1 VAQHKDIKKPFG
13 GLNFDDAPSN
23 LPEGDYTD
31 ALNARVGSS
40 KDQHETGLF
49 ETLQGEVEL
58 LIQVAAE
65 FLTYYGDAIGGD
77 FLYEGFEE
85 VQIGNQVWMKNN
97 WDDDYPGSKV
107 FNDDEDNV
115 DVYGRLYNHNHI
127 MSEGFLPTGW
137 KVPTTADIDEML
149 EFLGGQ
155 MIAGG
160 KMKEAGDEHWQP
172 PNTGADDESGF
183 RALPGGMFDV
193 VFGLLGQRG
202 LFWLAEEEEE
212 EPVYPLLDRDGNE
225 YTTVII
231 GGKEIIVENLRTTKY
246 ADGTAIPNI
255 TSISDWYLPSRNE
268 LREIEENLYSD
279 GNPAGYTATKYWSST
294 EGAGGDSTLK
304 ALAIDFSDLFT
315 YISLKSEL
323 YYVIPV
329 RSFTTTDIYS
339 LKDVGPAG
347 GLIFYI
353 DDIGGGSFTYY
364 EAGAILSDGQV
375 AWSNITA
382 AAINTTSNDIGEGQ
396 NNTNEII
403 GQGGHISSAAQICD
417 NYESMVDWI
426 NDTDG
431 AYCWYDNDIANRDS
445 YGALYN
451 GHAIRNVRGL
461 AYFERNGVQEEGWR
475 VTTDPDWSSLLTSI
489 GGAGVAG
496 GKLKEVGLTHWNT
509 PNAGATDEFGFKGRG
524 GGRRHQGGTFS
535 LLHLLGMYWTDTVFG
550 ADRNYFY
557 YLAYNSD
564 DCLLS
569 NSLLNAGYAVRC
581 IRDIE

>member
-1 VAQHKDIKKPFG
+1 MAQHKDIKKPFG

-231 GGKEIIVENLRTTKY
+231 GGKEIIVENLKTTKY

-255 TSISDWYLPSRNE
+255 TSISDWFMPSDDE
-268 LREIEENLYSD
+268 LNAMYVNLHLFGVGD
-279 GNPAGYTATKYWSST
+279 FADATYWSST
-294 EGAGGDSTLK
+294 EEDNNSAHFQYFGDGSTGINDKDEGLDDHVR
-304 ALAIDFSDLFT
+304 AC
-315 YISLKSEL
+315 
-323 YYVIPV
+323 
-329 RSFTTTDIYS
+329 RSFVAGIGDYALRDI
-339 LKDVGPAG
+339 GPGG

-353 DDIGGGSFTYY
+353 SGTTYY
-364 EAGAILSDGQV
+364 EAAPSDQSTNCYL
-375 AWSNITA
+375 WSNIIDVEIGAGAQGTAIGTGITNTA
-382 AAINTTSNDIGEGQ
+382 A
-396 NNTNEII
+396 II
-403 GQGGHISSAAQICD
+403 GQAGHTSSGAQLCD
-417 NYESMVDWI
+417 DYESMVDWI

-431 AYCWYDNDIANRDS
+431 AYCWYNNDIANRDS

-451 GHAIRNVRGL
+451 GYAIRNVRGL

-489 GGAGVAG
+489 GGTGVAG

-535 LLHLLGMYWTDTVFG
+535 LLHLLGMYWTGTIFD
-550 ADRNYFY
+550 ADRNYYY
-557 YLAYNSD
+557 YLAYNND
-564 DCLLS
+564 DCLLCD
-569 NSLLNAGYAVRC
+569 SLLNAGYAVRC